1 MNKKL
6 VKLVRLS
13 SKEAFLKLR
22 NIWPIFCLAINKNF
36 EVTNL
41 FLRHISGNAT
51 KRWIEEIIYRL
62 TSINLIEKISENW
75 DLIETREN
83 IIIEWHRKFK
93 KSYKINYKISDI
105 DFFLILWEKE
115 DWKIILISVFLNFLE
130 K

>member
-41 FLRHISGNAT
+41 FLRHISGSSKN
-51 KRWIEEIIYRL
+51 RELFDIVERL
-62 TSINLIEKISENW
+62 SCVNLVEKIALNST
-75 DLIETREN
+75 LI
-83 IIIEWHRKFK
+83 
-93 KSYKINYKISDI
+93 
-105 DFFLILWEKE
+105 
-115 DWKIILISVFLNFLE
+115 
-130 K
+130 

>member
-1 MNKKL
+1 MKKL

-22 NIWPIFCLAINKNF
+22 NIWPIYCSVIKNNF

-41 FLRHISGNAT
+41 FLRHISWSSKN
-51 KRWIEEIIYRL
+51 REIYDVIERL
-62 TSINLIEKISENW
+62 SCISLIEKISFNSSLVE
-75 DLIETREN
+75 IREN
-83 IIIEWHRKFK
+83 VTIENKRFFK
-93 KSYKINYKISDI
+93 KTFKVKSSLKDF

-115 DWKIILISVFLNFLE
+115 NWKIILISIFLNFFT